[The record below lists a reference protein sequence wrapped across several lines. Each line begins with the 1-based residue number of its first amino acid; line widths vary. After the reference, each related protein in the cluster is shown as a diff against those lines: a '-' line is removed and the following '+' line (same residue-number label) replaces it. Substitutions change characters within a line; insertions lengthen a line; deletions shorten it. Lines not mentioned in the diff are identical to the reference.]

1 MTIEI
6 TRPEVE
12 ALIQQRLKSGAFM
25 DAEDVIFQA
34 LRSSAPPAPKKS
46 LVQFF
51 RDSPLVGLELEFDR
65 DKDIGRDVDL

>member
-12 ALIQQRLKSGAFM
+12 ALIQHRLKSGRFLN
-25 DAEDVIFQA
+25 AEDVILEA
-34 LRSSAPPAPKKS
+34 LRSSEPPPSKKG

-51 RDSPLVGLELEFDR
+51 RESPLVGLELEFDR
-65 DKDIGRDVDL
+65 DRDTERDVDL

>member
-12 ALIQQRLKSGAFM
+12 ALIQQRLESGAFL
-25 DAEDVIFQA
+25 DAEDVILQA
-34 LRSSAPPAPKKS
+34 LRSSEPPPKKS

-51 RDSPLVGLELEFDR
+51 RESPLVGLELEFERDR
-65 DKDIGRDVDL
+65 DTGRDVDL

>member
-25 DAEDVIFQA
+25 DAEDVILQA
-34 LRSSAPPAPKKS
+34 LRSSEPPTPKKS

-51 RDSPLVGLELEFDR
+51 RDSPLVGLELEFER
-65 DKDIGRDVDL
+65 DKDAGRDVDL

>member
-25 DAEDVIFQA
+25 DAEDVILQA
-34 LRSSAPPAPKKS
+34 LRSSEPPPAKKS
-46 LVQFF
+46 FVQFF
-51 RDSPLVGLELEFDR
+51 RDSPLVGLELEFER
-65 DKDIGRDVDL
+65 DKDTGRDVNL